1 MRRPDP
7 IPVAGRPVGD
17 GHPALVIAEGGVNHN
32 GDLELARRMMDAARQ
47 AGADAIK
54 FQTFRADRLVSPMA
68 PRADYQRVTGEPS
81 SQLEMLQKL
90 ELSER
95 AHVELWR
102 HGREVGLPVLSTPFD
117 EQSAD
122 FLMRLGVS
130 AYKVGSGELTNLPF
144 LEHLA
149 GKGLPML
156 VSTGMATLGEVEQA
170 VMGIRR
176 AGNPPLILLQ
186 CTSRYPA
193 PPAEANLRVLGT
205 LRAAFGVPV
214 GYSDHTRGNDVALAA
229 VARGACVIE
238 KHFTLD
244 RRLSGPDHAASAE
257 PEQMAALVR
266 SIRTVEKALGHGRK
280 EPSAREAE
288 IAEVARRSVVA
299 ARDLDVGERITPEL
313 IDIKRPGTGL
323 PPATAE
329 QLIGRRLACALPA
342 GTPLTW
348 EVLV

>member
-1 MRRPDP
+1 
-7 IPVAGRPVGD
+7 VGD
-17 GHPALVIAEGGVNHN
+17 GQPALVIAEGGVNHN
-32 GDLELARRMMDAARQ
+32 GDLELARRMIDAARQ
-47 AGADAIK
+47 ASADAIK
-54 FQTFRADRLVSPMA
+54 FQTFRAERLASPMA
-68 PRADYQRVTGEPS
+68 PRADYQRVTGESS
-81 SQLEMLQKL
+81 SQLEMLRKL

-117 EQSAD
+117 ERSAD
-122 FLMRLGVS
+122 FLLRLGVS

-170 VMGIRR
+170 VLAIRG

-193 PPAEANLRVLGT
+193 PPAEANLRVLDT

-244 RRLSGPDHAASAE
+244 RRLPGPDHAASAE
-257 PEQMAALVR
+257 PEQMAALIR

-299 ARDLDVGERITPEL
+299 ARDLDAGELITPEL

-323 PPATAE
+323 PPSTAE
-329 QLIGRRLACALPA
+329 QLIGRRLACDMPA

-348 EVLV
+348 EVLA

>member
-1 MRRPDP
+1 MRRPEP
-7 IPVAGRPVGD
+7 VPVAGRAVGD
-17 GHPALVIAEGGVNHN
+17 GHPAMVIAEGGVNHN
-32 GDLELARRMMDAARQ
+32 GDLELARRMMDAARE
-47 AGADAIK
+47 AGADVIK
-54 FQTFRADRLVSPMA
+54 FQTFRAERLVSPLA

-81 SQLEMLQKL
+81 SQLEMLRKL

-117 EQSAD
+117 DRSAD
-122 FLMRLGVS
+122 FLLRLGVS

-170 VMGIRR
+170 VHGIRR

-193 PPAEANLRVLGT
+193 PPAEANLRVLET

-244 RRLSGPDHAASAE
+244 RRLPGPDHTASAE
-257 PEQMAALVR
+257 PDQFAALVR
-266 SIRTVEKALGHGRK
+266 SIRTVEVALGHGRK
-280 EPSAREAE
+280 EPSSREAE

-299 ARDLDVGERITPEL
+299 ARDLEAGERITPDA

-323 PPATAE
+323 PPSAVE
-329 QLIGRRLACALPA
+329 QVVGRRLVRALPA

-348 EVLV
+348 EVLS